1 MGEEGGG
8 ENIKKNQ
15 KKRKILKS
23 LACILNFQEKQW
35 QGLNAS
41 NMKLKFG
48 LSVIRGPISQF

>member
-8 ENIKKNQ
+8 ENIKNQ